1 MRADPAVKLVPAGRA
16 RPSLVRGLMRQFALL
31 IVVCF
36 VVFGAAF
43 YGLILKPSTTEL
55 ARSAVHQAT
64 TTIDAQIQRDFRQ
77 VERMLETA
85 AAWGQAGVFDVDTLS
100 AFNRVLR
107 PMLKTDLRLSSALLA
122 KEDGREL
129 LLLEMADGQWR
140 NRITGLPEA
149 GERHRTMRW
158 SDTGE
163 LISDAVL
170 KSDYEPRGRPWFVGA
185 MALPADGRVFWTR
198 PYQFFTTDEP
208 GITVSTRWTAPDGQH
223 RVLAFDM
230 LLSDVSRLSSAIR
243 VGRHGGVAILTDAGE
258 VLGLPSSPRFA
269 VAEAVRAAVLK
280 AVAEIDVA
288 YLSGGVSAWESA
300 GRPVGDVGF
309 MLNGRRWRAEFSPLH
324 LGANALWVAAF
335 APEADF
341 VPARARDAVIFVA
354 LMLGVIALGV
364 LMAVRVAERVRH
376 PLQALV
382 AQSERIGQLD
392 LTPGPTIEGHWRE
405 MAALVDSQGA
415 MRALLEDATRRLATA
430 RDALED
436 KVAERTHALAAKQA
450 ELADQLLFV
459 EVLLDTL
466 PNPVFYKGAD
476 ARFLGCNRAFETS
489 FGLRRE
495 QLRGKTILELEV
507 FSPAERAAIHAED
520 VHLIATSASRDREQ
534 AIVFADGV
542 RHDTLYWVQGFRL
555 ADGQPGGLLGVVVD
569 ISDTKAAERRARD
582 AEAQL
587 SRILESSPIG
597 VVIAGE
603 DSVPVFA
610 NWRACAMAGFS
621 REAFMQTPAIE
632 RYVDPAQ
639 RHAALAALDAGEVV
653 RDREVALRRA
663 DGSVYWVLLS
673 LERGVFGGSPVVL
686 SWTYDITE
694 RRAAARQLRKLSLAV
709 EHSPVMVVISRRA
722 GAVEYV
728 NPHFT
733 AVTGYAL
740 GDLVAGLPEVR
751 DAEGQARDVQVEAWA
766 ALSVG
771 EEWRCECQIR
781 RKDGALVW
789 ISVAVSALAERN
801 GELSHGVWVL
811 EDVSARKATE
821 AALRDAKQAAEAA
834 TQAKSR
840 FLANMS
846 HEIRTPMNAI
856 IGLSHL
862 CLGGDLQPAQ
872 RDYVSKIH
880 QAGTALLGVIN
891 DVLDVSRIEA
901 GRLSL
906 EQSAFELDAVLAQL
920 MALFGEQARA
930 KQLALQLS
938 VSPNVPNALVG
949 DGMRLGQVLINLVA
963 NAIKFTE
970 RGEVAVT
977 VRADPPNNRR
987 VRLQFAV
994 RDTGVGLTPSQIDGL
1009 FQPFA
1014 QADDSTTRKFGGT
1027 GLGLSICR
1035 QLVRLMGGDVV
1046 VHSEPG
1052 QGSTFLFDVELGVA
1066 ATGELARTP
1075 RVPQPTA
1082 DLDGLRV
1089 LVAED
1094 NLVNLLIAET
1104 LLAEQGVLVDT
1115 AGTGREAV
1123 DRVMRPGAPPI
1134 DVVLMDVQM
1143 PEMDGL
1149 EATRQ
1154 IRADPRFAALPII
1167 AMTAHAMADE
1177 RDQCLAAGMNDHLAK
1192 PVDPPL
1198 FLATLARWAG
1208 RVPALM
1214 SVTASRPA
1222 AAVDFPAIAGLNV
1235 EAGLLRMMGKPAL
1248 YARMLGLF
1256 ERQHGDCGAQL
1267 RMRVGEGDLMGAAR
1281 LMHTLRGA
1289 AGSLGAD
1296 ALADQAAAVEA
1307 LAVQGREPDAE
1318 MMAGLEQSIAA
1329 LVAAIRTTPLPGA
1342 LSRTDV

>member
-1 MRADPAVKLVPAGRA
+1 MRADSDAQPTPTARM

-31 IVVCF
+31 IVACF
-36 VVFGAAF
+36 AVFGAAF

-85 AAWGQAGVFDVDTLS
+85 AAWGKAGVFDVDTL
-100 AFNRVLR
+100 AEFNRVLR

-140 NRITGLPEA
+140 NRVTGLPGA
-149 GERHRTMRW
+149 VERHRTMRW
-158 SDTGE
+158 SETGE
-163 LISDAVL
+163 LVSDAVL
-170 KSDYEPRGRPWFVGA
+170 NSDYEPRGRPWFLGA
-185 MALPADGRVFWTR
+185 MATPADGALAWTP
-198 PYQFFTTDEP
+198 PYQFFTTREP
-208 GITVSTRWTAPDGQH
+208 GMTVSTRWTAPDGQR
-223 RVLAFDM
+223 RVLAFDV
-230 LLSDVSRLSSAIR
+230 LLSDLSRLTTGMR
-243 VGRHGGVAILTDAGE
+243 VGRRGGVAILTDAGE
-258 VLGLPSSPRFA
+258 VLGLPYSPRFE
-269 VAEAVRAAVLK
+269 VDDAVRAAVLQRVP
-280 AVAEIDVA
+280 ALDVA
-288 YLSGGVSAWESA
+288 YLSDGVKAWEAAARPA
-300 GRPVGDVGF
+300 GNVGF
-309 MLNGRRWRAEFSPLH
+309 MLEGRRWRAEFLPLH
-324 LGANALWVAAF
+324 LGNNALWVAAF

-354 LMLGVIALGV
+354 LMLGVIGLGL

-392 LTPGPTIEGHWRE
+392 LTPGPPIEGHWRE

-415 MRALLEDATRRLATA
+415 MRVLLEDATRRLAMA

-436 KVAERTHALAAKQA
+436 KVAERTRALAGKQA

-466 PNPVFYKGAD
+466 PNPVFYKGPD
-476 ARFLGCNRAFETS
+476 ARFLGCNRAFEDS
-489 FGLRRE
+489 FGVRRE
-495 QLRGKTILELEV
+495 ALRGKTIAELDI
-507 FSPAERAAIHAED
+507 FSPVERKAIHAED
-520 VHLIATSASRDREQ
+520 ERLIATSASRAREQ
-534 AIVFADGV
+534 VIVMADGL

-597 VVIAGE
+597 VVLTSEG
-603 DSVPVFA
+603 SVPVFA
-610 NWRACAMAGFS
+610 NWRACALAGFS
-621 REAFMQTPAIE
+621 REAFMQTPVLE

-639 RHAALAALDAGEVV
+639 RRAALAALDAGEVV

-663 DGSVYWVLLS
+663 DGSIYWVLLS
-673 LERGVFGGSPVVL
+673 MERGVFGGQPVVL

-709 EHSPVMVVISRRA
+709 EHSPVMVVIARRT
-722 GAVEYV
+722 GPLEYV

-733 AVTGYAL
+733 QVTGYTV
-740 GDLVAGLPEVR
+740 DEVATGLPLVR
-751 DAEGQARDVQVEAWA
+751 CVEDPPCDVEAEAWQA
-766 ALSVG
+766 VSVG
-771 EEWRCECQIR
+771 EEWRGECRLR
-781 RKDGALVW
+781 RRDGTSVW
-789 ISVAVSALAERN
+789 VSLAMSGLAERD
-801 GELSHGVWVL
+801 GQISHGIWVL
-811 EDVSARKATE
+811 EDVSARRAAD
-821 AALRDAKQAAEAA
+821 AALREAKLAAEAA

-906 EQSAFELDAVLAQL
+906 EQSVFRLNEVLAQL

-930 KQLALQLS
+930 KQLAVQLS
-938 VSPNVPNALVG
+938 VSPSVPNTLVG
-949 DGMRLGQVLINLVA
+949 DGMRLGQVLVNLVG

-977 VRADPPNNRR
+977 VRADPPRNAR

-994 RDTGVGLTPSQIDGL
+994 RDTGVGLTPSQIEGL

-1052 QGSTFLFDVELGVA
+1052 QGSTFLFDVELGVGA
-1066 ATGELARTP
+1066 ANDVARTR
-1075 RVPQPTA
+1075 RVSPAPTA

-1123 DRVMRPGAPPI
+1123 DRVMRADAPPI

-1154 IRADPRFAALPII
+1154 IRADARFAALPII

-1177 RDQCLAAGMNDHLAK
+1177 RAQCLAAGMNDHLAK

-1198 FLATLARWAG
+1198 LLATLARWAG
-1208 RVPALM
+1208 RARAPDAAPAP
-1214 SVTASRPA
+1214 TPERG
-1222 AAVDFPAIAGLNV
+1222 FPDIAGLNV

-1248 YARMLGLF
+1248 YARMLALF
-1256 ERQHGDCGAQL
+1256 ERQHGDCGTQL
-1267 RMRVGEGDLMGAAR
+1267 RSRVAEGDLIGAAR

-1296 ALADQAAAVEA
+1296 ALADQAAAIEA
-1307 LAVQGREPDAE
+1307 QAAQGRAPDAE
-1318 MMAGLEQSIAA
+1318 TLDALAQSVAA
-1329 LVAAIRTTPLPGA
+1329 LVTAIRATPLPGA
-1342 LSRTDV
+1342 PPCADL

>member
-1 MRADPAVKLVPAGRA
+1 MTTDSVARPLPAGRT
-16 RPSLVRGLMRQFALL
+16 RPTLVRGLMRQFALL

-36 VVFGAAF
+36 AVFGAAF

-64 TTIDAQIQRDFRQ
+64 ATIDAQIQRDFRQ
-77 VERMLETA
+77 VERMLMTA
-85 AAWGQAGVFDVDTLS
+85 AAWGQAGVFDVHALND
-100 AFNRVLR
+100 FNRVLR
-107 PMLKTDLRLSSALLA
+107 PVLRTDQRLSSALLA
-122 KEDGREL
+122 REDGREL
-129 LLLEMADGQWR
+129 LLLEMDNGHWR
-140 NRITGLPEA
+140 NRVTGLPDA
-149 GERHRTMRW
+149 AQRHRTIRW
-158 SDTGE
+158 SETGE
-163 LISDAVL
+163 RLSDAVL
-170 KSDYEPRGRPWFVGA
+170 NSEYEPRGRPWFVGA
-185 MALPADGRVFWTR
+185 MAAPVDGGLFWTP
-198 PYQFFTTDEP
+198 PYQFFTTGDP
-208 GITVSTRWTAPDGQH
+208 GMTVSTRWTAADGQR
-223 RVLAFDM
+223 RVLAFDV
-230 LLSDVSRLSSAIR
+230 LLSDLSRLTTGIQ
-243 VGRHGGVAILTDAGE
+243 VGERGGVAILTDAGR
-258 VLGLPSSPRFA
+258 VLGLPTSPRFE

-280 AVAEIDVA
+280 PVAELDVP
-288 YLSGGVSAWESA
+288 YLSGGASAWEAA
-300 GRPVGDVGF
+300 GRPAGPVGY
-309 MLNGRRWRAEFSPLH
+309 MLDGRRWRAEFLPLR
-324 LGANALWVAAF
+324 LGENALWIAAF

-341 VPARARDAVIFVA
+341 VPARARDAAIFIG
-354 LMLGVIALGV
+354 LMLGVIALG
-364 LMAVRVAERVRH
+364 LLIAVRVAERVRR

-415 MRALLEDATRRLATA
+415 MRGLLEDATRRLETA

-436 KVAERTHALAAKQA
+436 KVAERTHALADKQA

-466 PNPVFYKGAD
+466 PNPVFYKDAD
-476 ARFLGCNRAFETS
+476 ARFLGCNRAFEES
-489 FGLRRE
+489 FGVARE
-495 QLRGKTILELEV
+495 HLRGKTIAELDI
-507 FSPAERAAIHAED
+507 FSPVERTAIHAED
-520 VHLIATSASRDREQ
+520 VRLIATSASRAREQ
-534 AIVFADGV
+534 AIDFADGL
-542 RHDTLYWVQGFRL
+542 RHDTLYWAQGFRL

-597 VVIAGE
+597 VVLTGE
-603 DSVPVFA
+603 GSMPVFA
-610 NWRACAMAGFS
+610 NWRACAMAGLS
-621 REAFMQTPAIE
+621 RDEFMQTPVAE

-639 RHAALAALDAGEVV
+639 RRAALAALNAGEVV

-673 LERGVFGGSPVVL
+673 LERGVFGGWPVVL
-686 SWTYDITE
+686 SWAYDITE
-694 RRAAARQLRKLSLAV
+694 RRAAERQLRKLSLAV

-728 NPHFT
+728 NPHFM
-733 AVTGYAL
+733 AVTGYTL
-740 GDLVAGLPEVR
+740 DDLVAGLPPMR
-751 DAEGQARDVQVEAWA
+751 DAEGQTRDVQVEAWA

-771 EEWRCECQIR
+771 EEWRCECQLR
-781 RKDGALVW
+781 RKDGVLVW

-821 AALRDAKQAAEAA
+821 AALREAKQAAEAA

-930 KQLALQLS
+930 KHLALQLS
-938 VSPNVPNALVG
+938 VSPNVPNALIG

-970 RGEVAVT
+970 HGEIAVT
-977 VRADPPNNRR
+977 VRADPPGTQR

-994 RDTGVGLTPSQIDGL
+994 RDTGVGLTPSQIEGL

-1052 QGSTFLFDVELGVA
+1052 RGSTFLFDVELGVA
-1066 ATGELARTP
+1066 ATGEPASTP
-1075 RVPQPTA
+1075 CVPQPTA
-1082 DLDGLRV
+1082 DLDGVRV

-1115 AGTGREAV
+1115 AATGREAV
-1123 DRVMRPGAPPI
+1123 DRVMRADAPPI

-1167 AMTAHAMADE
+1167 AMTAHALADE
-1177 RDQCLAAGMNDHLAK
+1177 REQCLAAGMNDHLAK

-1208 RVPALM
+1208 RARAPVATP
-1214 SVTASRPA
+1214 RPA
-1222 AAVDFPAIAGLNV
+1222 AAPGFPAIAGLNV
-1235 EAGLLRMMGKPAL
+1235 EAGLLRMMGKPGL
-1248 YARMLGLF
+1248 YVRMLGLF

-1267 RMRVGEGDLMGAAR
+1267 RACVREGDLMGAAR

-1307 LAVQGREPDAE
+1307 LAVQGRKPDAD
-1318 MMAGLEQSIAA
+1318 MVAGLELSIAA
-1329 LVAAIRTTPLPGA
+1329 LVAAIRAAPLPGA
-1342 LSRTDV
+1342 SSRADA